1 MSSSLF
7 VTGTKERKMNGL
19 KISWETADNITI
31 DNLADVYAGILKD
44 MQMYD
49 NGSKWMHADDVVEN
63 KKLLKALKRILRYYG
78 KDVDTLRV
86 SDW

>member
-1 MSSSLF
+1 
-7 VTGTKERKMNGL
+7 MNGL
-19 KISWETADNITI
+19 KISWETADNITV
-31 DNLADVYAGILKD
+31 DCLADVYAGILKD

-49 NGSKWMHADDVVEN
+49 DGTKWLHADDVVEN

-78 KDVDTLRV
+78 KDVDTLRM